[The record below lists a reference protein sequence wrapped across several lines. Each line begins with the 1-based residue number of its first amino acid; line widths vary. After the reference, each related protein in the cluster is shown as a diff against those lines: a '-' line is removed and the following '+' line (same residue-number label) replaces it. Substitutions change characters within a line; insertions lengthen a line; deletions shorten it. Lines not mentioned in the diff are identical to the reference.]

1 MSTTLLAGANKS
13 AGLAASLRRLLPDLI
28 FGVLV
33 IYNTIRLFRHAM
45 WRDELQAF
53 TLTAAAN
60 TPLDLFAKLGYEG
73 HPGLWY
79 LLLWVITR
87 FTGDPFFMQV
97 AHLLIALGVWVLI
110 WRLSP
115 FRPIEK
121 LLLLLGFCLFWE
133 YFIISRGYALMVLLG
148 FGFIALRTARPTD
161 RFWPFV
167 LLGLLANTEV
177 FGTIWSLG
185 LGAFFLWQE
194 RREWRSTLVGAALFA
209 ACLAVALVSMV
220 PAPDYMLVQAKPGL
234 EFGHLNKPL
243 RYVVFAF
250 FPFIWPFAPDALRT
264 LGNWGA
270 ALAATPFGG
279 NPAEQLVL
287 LITGAPT
294 SALLTLALLAAPLVA
309 CWREDAGRPIRHD
322 LCWCSS
328 LRAALAISR
337 LAASSWHPVHH
348 PGWDG
353 VDVAERHAAG
363 ASSLMGLYRLARGQ
377 CARRAD
383 DARRGQPALLAR
395 PQHRPVA

>member
-1 MSTTLLAGANKS
+1 MSTTFLAGTNRS

-53 TLTAAAN
+53 TLAAAAN

-133 YFIISRGYALMVLLG
+133 YFIISRGYALMALLG

-161 RFWPFV
+161 RSGR
-167 LLGLLANTEV
+167 L
-177 FGTIWSLG
+177 SCS
-185 LGAFFLWQE
+185 AFSPI
-194 RREWRSTLVGAALFA
+194 RS
-209 ACLAVALVSMV
+209 SS
-220 PAPDYMLVQAKPGL
+220 APSG
-234 EFGHLNKPL
+234 
-243 RYVVFAF
+243 R
-250 FPFIWPFAPDALRT
+250 
-264 LGNWGA
+264 
-270 ALAATPFGG
+270 
-279 NPAEQLVL
+279 LVL
-287 LITGAPT
+287 ARSSYGRSGGSGDRCSRA
-294 SALLTLALLAAPLVA
+294 SASSP
-309 CWREDAGRPIRHD
+309 R
-322 LCWCSS
+322 CS
-328 LRAALAISR
+328 RSR
-337 LAASSWHPVHH
+337 LPPWCP
-348 PGWDG
+348 PRTTLWC
-353 VDVAERHAAG
+353 
-363 ASSLMGLYRLARGQ
+363 GQ
-377 CARRAD
+377 R
-383 DARRGQPALLAR
+383 QT
-395 PQHRPVA
+395 

>member
-1 MSTTLLAGANKS
+1 MSTTLLAGANRS
-13 AGLAASLRRLLPDLI
+13 VGLAASLRRLLPDLI

-133 YFIISRGYALMVLLG
+133 YFIISRGYALMALLG

-167 LLGLLANTEV
+167 LLGLLANTEL

-194 RREWRSTLVGAALFA
+194 RREWRSMLAGLTVFAALLA
-209 ACLAVALVSMV
+209 LAVAAMV
-220 PAPDYMLVQAKPGL
+220 PAPDYALV
-234 EFGHLNKPL
+234 
-243 RYVVFAF
+243 R
-250 FPFIWPFAPDALRT
+250 
-264 LGNWGA
+264 
-270 ALAATPFGG
+270 ATPDL
-279 NPAEQLVL
+279 ELSQLNV
-287 LITGAPT
+287 PT
-294 SALLTLALLAAPLVA
+294 HFVVNGRSRPMRSTLLAARVPSSQ
-309 CWREDAGRPIRHD
+309 RHD
-322 LCWCSS
+322 S
-328 LRAALAISR
+328 AAIPPIA
-337 LAASSWHPVHH
+337 
-348 PGWDG
+348 
-353 VDVAERHAAG
+353 
-363 ASSLMGLYRLARGQ
+363 
-377 CARRAD
+377 
-383 DARRGQPALLAR
+383 
-395 PQHRPVA
+395 